1 MYEFASPLFVQCV
14 QMVTDWNGFYVYS
27 SLVWTRR
34 LPEGIMVVH
43 QLPPSSE
50 VVQFGDGHGMWW
62 VPFHFFFFFWLW
74 RFEFPSLQLLPCG
87 GMACVEGSLVPA
99 KLFSF
104 PRFLKRFLFK
114 LLVFSFHS
122 YFCEILAI
130 LCFSMPSFQLP
141 LDFTAA
147 ISTLTSSPFQFRF
160 LFQVPLFTFL
170 AFFFSFLTSL
180 FCALFPFWNLA
191 FFASFLW
198 TILVLGALPP

>member
-1 MYEFASPLFVQCV
+1 
-14 QMVTDWNGFYVYS
+14 MVSTS
-27 SLVWTRR
+27 IHP
-34 LPEGIMVVH
+34 LPERGGYLRGLWSSISCPL
-43 QLPPSSE
+43 LPRSFNLETAMECGEFPSI
-50 VVQFGDGHGMWW
+50 
-62 VPFHFFFFFWLW
+62 FFFFWLW

-87 GMACVEGSLVPA
+87 GMACVEGSLVPV

-160 LFQVPLFTFL
+160 LFQVPPFTFL

-180 FCALFPFWNLA
+180 FCALFPF
-191 FFASFLW
+191 
-198 TILVLGALPP
+198 